1 MKTRP
6 FIQLYNGVFILFI
19 SIIAFSS
26 CKKITDGAGTSGG
39 TPSDADYLKNLLAYK
54 KSAHQLF
61 LGYLVNDG
69 NDPAAASSMLNVPD
83 SVDIVVAFAGW
94 DKDASHWATLQAKG
108 TKILTC
114 TFPGNDAYYDG
125 SAKDTTTTQ
134 KTPLSANSTYDH
146 WAKAMH
152 DKFIK
157 GMGWDG
163 IDVDIETGTFG
174 GDAPANNAKAVL
186 TSVAKYFGPNAQ
198 AGNLTKAGVKP
209 IFIYDTDVDVA
220 GGSLGYNTIYTPFK
234 SNYTYVNF
242 QSYVGGS
249 RRWSGSKTSDLTPLL
264 TAFDKTKLIVLTN
277 GDEFKYPNGTED
289 TPGGDAKAT
298 KWLLDIAS
306 WTKTNGTAGVGAY
319 RMSRDYNHTP
329 VFSSTRQ
336 AIQIMNP
343 HL

>member
-1 MKTRP
+1 MKTKP
-6 FIQLYNGVFILFI
+6 FINLGKGLLILVI
-19 SIIAFSS
+19 STIFFSS
-26 CKKITDGAGTSGG
+26 CKKITDGTGSGG
-39 TPSDADYLKNLLAYK
+39 GTKSDADYLKNLLAYK
-54 KSAHQLF
+54 SSAHQIY
-61 LGYLVNDG
+61 LGYLVADG
-69 NDPAAASSMLNVPD
+69 NDPAAATSMLNVPD
-83 SVDIVVAFAGW
+83 SVDIVIAFAGW
-94 DKDASHWATLQAKG
+94 DKDASHWKTLQAKG

-114 TFPGNDAYYDG
+114 TFPGNDAFYDG

-134 KTPLSANSTYDH
+134 KTSLSSASTYDH
-146 WAKAMH
+146 WAKAMY
-152 DKFIK
+152 DKFIT

-174 GDAPANNAKAVL
+174 GDAPASNAKAVL
-186 TSVAKYFGPNAQ
+186 QSVAKYFGPNALT
-198 AGNLTKAGVKP
+198 GNLTKAGQKP

-249 RRWSGSKTSDLTPLL
+249 RRWGGSTTADLTPLL
-264 TAFDKTKLIVLTN
+264 NMFDKTKLIVLTN
-277 GDEFKYPNGTED
+277 GDEFKYPNGSED

-298 KWLLDIAS
+298 KWLWDIAG
-306 WTKTNGTAGVGAY
+306 WAKTNKTGGVGAY

-329 VFSSTRQ
+329 VFNSSRQ